1 MSQTTDADHPA
12 VLRPYETTEAER
24 AALPEYAKRLVA
36 AFRDEFGGRIEAE
49 RTGTGD
55 RCRFAVISPKFEEME
70 TFDCQDAVWDV
81 ADRVLGREEVVQITL
96 IFTYAP
102 SELNE
107 DGEVIGEYQ

>member
-1 MSQTTDADHPA
+1 MSDTNEPA
-12 VLRPYETTEAER
+12 AIPRPYETTAEEK
-24 AALPEYAKRLVA
+24 ANLPEYAKRLCE
-36 AFRDEFGGRIEAE
+36 AFRQEFGGRVEAE
-49 RTGTGD
+49 RTGTAD
-55 RCRFAVISPKFEEME
+55 RVRFAVISPKFEEMGE
-70 TFDCQDAVWDV
+70 FEAQDAVWDT